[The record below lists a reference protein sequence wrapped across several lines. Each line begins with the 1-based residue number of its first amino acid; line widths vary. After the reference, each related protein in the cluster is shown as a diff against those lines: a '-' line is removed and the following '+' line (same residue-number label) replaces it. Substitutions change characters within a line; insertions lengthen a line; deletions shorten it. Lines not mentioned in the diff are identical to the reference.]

1 MRIVFLLFLV
11 VAGALAGIS
20 EDESHHEKLRRKRE
34 ERKRLLEEFHGSPLA
49 SMEKLLSAARVAESR
64 RTSSQSPS
72 QTTLPSSTNGNK
84 NAVVSPSNF
93 KSARIFDGISAAL
106 EADGKDLVKEVKGI
120 FAFKVKGDKGREATW
135 IVDAKNGKGKVEFN
149 GKAKPDVTFKTSDSD
164 LFDLMTGELSGEWA
178 FFTVIHPIVFFNVL
192 TFSYLVELF
201 LGKTE
206 DIRQHGNGNEA

>member
-1 MRIVFLLFLV
+1 MRTVSLLFLV
-11 VAGALAGIS
+11 VAGALAGFS
-20 EDESHHEKLRRKRE
+20 EDESRHEKLRRERE

-72 QTTLPSSTNGNK
+72 SSSSRGSTTSSPANSNK
-84 NAVVSPSNF
+84 NAVVSPSDF

-106 EADGKDLVKEVKGI
+106 DEDGKDLVKEVKGI

-178 FFTVIHPIVFFNVL
+178 FITVIHPNVFSMF
-192 TFSYLVELF
+192 
-201 LGKTE
+201 
-206 DIRQHGNGNEA
+206 